1 MAKNVTNADIFDG
14 MFRNMPSMDVDAARS
29 HAKDSGA
36 KENVTVQRSCLHSFK
51 HPLKDHPFRVV
62 EDEQMQELAESIRMY
77 GVKEPILVRPDKEK
91 KGEYEI
97 ISGHRRTYA
106 AGLAGLI
113 EVPVKVEDLSDDDAA
128 ILMVDSNNKRET
140 LLASEKAWAYRI
152 KAEALRHQGKRND
165 LQEEASG
172 GMNELGQKNGDSLRT
187 VQRYIRLTYLLP
199 ELLDLVDIAKMSVG
213 TGYQISFFIGPVQEC
228 IAAYYEKRHVLPDN
242 AQMESLVQL
251 HRSGE
256 LDAVTAEYVLAAE
269 KPIKQRTVNITL
281 KNDRLKQYFPADAT
295 KEYMESIIV
304 ELLEQWS
311 SQNK

>member
-14 MFRNMPSMDVDAARS
+14 MFRNMPSMDATGS

-36 KENVTVQRSCLHSFK
+36 KGNVTVLRSCLHSFK

-106 AGLAGLI
+106 AGLAGLV

-165 LQEEASG
+165 LQEESSE

-213 TGYQISFFIGPVQEC
+213 TGYQISFFIRPVQEH
-228 IAAYYEKRHVLPDN
+228 IAAYYEKQHVLPDN
-242 AQMESLVQL
+242 AQMETLVQL

-256 LDAVTAEYVLAAE
+256 LDAAAAE
-269 KPIKQRTVNITL
+269 NVLSAEKRIKQRTVNITL

-295 KEYMESIIV
+295 KEYMESVIV